1 MDERHAEALSAF
13 FDGERIDAD
22 VLAESL
28 ADPRSGALLAEFAAM
43 RRQAERDLCR
53 PSPGFLEA
61 TAEKLRRLQRRRL
74 WRDRFIKVGVAAAL
88 LLAVGITGFK
98 LGSAPGSQRPRQ
110 PMRVM
115 VTSAPNPTPSLAAP
129 SPVSAPS
136 GRSVPAA
143 PKVMVRARPQV
154 GAPPHA
160 LLRLRFGRW
169 NDPSSPVE
177 PQEVGGTR

>member
-98 LGSAPGSQRPRQ
+98 LGSAPGGQRPREA
-110 PMRVM
+110 MR
-115 VTSAPNPTPSLAAP
+115 TIITLPPSPAPSAAPP
-129 SPVSAPS
+129 SPVPAPS
-136 GRSVPAA
+136 GPQVVAA
-143 PKVMVRARPQV
+143 PMARVRPRP
-154 GAPPHA
+154 GAPPQA
-160 LLRLRFGRW
+160 VLRLRFGRW
-169 NDPSSPVE
+169 SDPSSPVE
-177 PQEVGGTR
+177 PQEVRGTR